1 MRVYDDVKNSADLQ
15 VENGCHFLLF
25 DVTKNTAKAS
35 LPDFFGDL
43 NLSTADFLKVLYT
56 SRKGG
61 QRTLI
66 PSLPVFPLSIAATMG
81 PQHIQAYKQGGSSNP
96 DYIKRV
102 VFPVLI
108 GAGGALTLDDNS
120 YVSVST
126 GFSDIAKIRIYA
138 VDTVKSS
145 LAFVYESIHLNASNQ
160 KTIDLTNCN
169 QLLLSK
175 QLRDFQLLARDSVDY
190 SVNWDEQELE
200 AVARAQNDML
210 AVSGK
215 EIIGKRVINGQAT
228 EDLSLGFE
236 NDKVYSGGT
245 FYNAIGVSDFVTA
258 KVSTIYDDRAYVLR
272 VVDTSTI

>member
-1 MRVYDDVKNSADLQ
+1 MRVYADTKNSSDLQ

-25 DVTKNTAKAS
+25 DVTKNTPKAS
-35 LPDFFGDL
+35 IPDFFGDL
-43 NLSTADFLKVLYT
+43 NLASADYLKVLYT

-66 PSLPVFPLSIAATMG
+66 PSLPVFPLAIAATMG
-81 PQHIQAYKQGGSSNP
+81 PQHIQAYKSAADANKI
-96 DYIKRV
+96 DRI

-126 GFSDIAKIRIYA
+126 GFSDIKSLKIYA

-169 QLLLSK
+169 QLILSK

-200 AVARAQNDML
+200 AVARAQNDIL
-210 AVSGK
+210 AVTGK

-236 NDKVYSGGT
+236 NLGVFSGGT